1 MSPLLKVISAFLP
14 SSVRFTFSASAT
26 CSSRGK
32 ICSSFKIQIFQIQ

>member
-1 MSPLLKVISAFLP
+1 MSPLLSVISAFLP

-32 ICSSFKIQIFQIQ
+32 ICSSCNIPIL